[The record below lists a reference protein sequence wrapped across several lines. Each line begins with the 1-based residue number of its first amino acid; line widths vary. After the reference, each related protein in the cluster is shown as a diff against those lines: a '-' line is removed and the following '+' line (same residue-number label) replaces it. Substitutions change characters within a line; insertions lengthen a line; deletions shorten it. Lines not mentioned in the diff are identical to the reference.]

1 MKMRKGISAV
11 LAGVMALAA
20 LPVSAMSAS
29 AEGAYALGDVDMDGY
44 ITGHDA
50 AMVTRALYVDN
61 SALNDEQLKLADV
74 NGDGV
79 VDQNDADWIH
89 ENQVLKLGQVCSY
102 TNDADSTTLY
112 YQLVYC
118 AYSGIGKEFTIV
130 SDEDVSL
137 NELKNTF
144 QISQLNFNLLDANGD
159 GKIDIDDISGMIGYV
174 CYKGAGYDINESGKY
189 YYELTMFNGVSN
201 AKIDISM

>member
-1 MKMRKGISAV
+1 M
-11 LAGVMALAA
+11 
-20 LPVSAMSAS
+20 
-29 AEGAYALGDVDMDGY
+29 
-44 ITGHDA
+44 
-50 AMVTRALYVDN
+50 
-61 SALNDEQLKLADV
+61 
-74 NGDGV
+74 
-79 VDQNDADWIH
+79 
-89 ENQVLKLGQVCSY
+89 
-102 TNDADSTTLY
+102 
-112 YQLVYC
+112 
-118 AYSGIGKEFTIV
+118 
-130 SDEDVSL
+130 SL